1 MGLSARLTAGMVA
14 LASLTA
20 AAVGTLT
27 YRNTAAV
34 IIPRALDR
42 VDTHARLLAAGLEAS
57 VRNMRVDPLALPW
70 TVDGIVRSTLAGGTD
85 PAFAGM
91 TVRRWHDGLGVR
103 LTAELS
109 AKPAY
114 YQARFIGIADGG
126 REIVRVDRSG
136 PDGAIRVVP
145 DAELQQKG
153 DRDYFQRT
161 IRLHTG
167 EIDVSPVELNEERGA
182 IETPHVPVVR
192 ASTLVNTP
200 DGQPFGIIV
209 IDADLRHPFAQLR
222 AAARPGGAIYVVN
235 DRGDYLVYPDAA
247 REFGFALGR
256 PARVQ
261 DDFPALALA
270 LAGGET
276 EPRLVPD
283 RAGASFG
290 VALVPLRLAEG
301 PRLVVIET
309 VPEAEI
315 LAAATTVRNSTL
327 LAGLMAALGAAGL
340 AFLLARSLTQSLT
353 QMTAAVEG
361 FGGGGPLALPTE
373 ATGEIGVLA
382 RAFRRMAVEVRDK
395 TGALEQEIA
404 ERRQLFATSRD
415 LIVITDHRGNVVDV
429 SPSVETILGRCPVDM
444 IGHGG
449 AEFVHPDDLD
459 RTRAEMRA
467 VRRGVPR
474 HNFECRFVHR
484 DGRAVPLVWSGAW
497 SEPAQRHFF
506 IGRDMTE
513 RIALEQ
519 QLRQAQKLDAIGH
532 LTGGVAHDFNNI
544 LTVISG
550 TIEILADAV
559 MQSPELAGIA
569 RMIDDAAGRGADL
582 TRRLL
587 AFARKQPLQ
596 PRSTDVNALVADTAR
611 LLQPTLG
618 EEVEIQ
624 ITLEPDAWSAMIDPS
639 QLSTALINL
648 AVNARDAMPGGGKL
662 TLETANVILDESYAS
677 INAEVSPGPYVMI
690 AVSDTGTGI
699 PVAIRDHV
707 FEPFFT
713 TKETGRGTG
722 LGLSMVYGFVKQ
734 SGGHI
739 KVYSEE
745 GHGTTFKLYLPQ
757 TDDNAGAGIVY
768 PMMTATGGTETILAV
783 EDDALVRQYVVVRL
797 QSLGY
802 SVLAAASAREAL
814 DLVSA
819 GVEFDLLFT
828 DVIIGADM
836 NGRQLADAIAG
847 MRPNVKVLYTS
858 GYTENAII
866 HHGRLDP
873 GVALIDKP
881 YRMAELARKIREV
894 LGTPGDQATARAIL

>member
-14 LASLTA
+14 LVLLTA
-20 AAVGTLT
+20 AAVGALT
-27 YRNTAAV
+27 YRNTAAFV
-34 IIPRALDR
+34 IPRALDR
-42 VDTHARLLAAGLEAS
+42 VDTHARLLTAGLEAS

-70 TVDGIVRSTLAGGTD
+70 TVDGIVRSTQAGGPD

-91 TVRRWHDGLGVR
+91 TVRRWRDGLGVR
-103 LTAELS
+103 LAAELH

-136 PDGAIRVVP
+136 PGGAIRVVP
-145 DAELQQKG
+145 DAELQLKG

-161 IRLHTG
+161 IQLHTG

-182 IETPHVPVVR
+182 IETPHVPVIR
-192 ASTLVNTP
+192 ASTPVYTP
-200 DGQPFGIIV
+200 DGQPFGIVV
-209 IDADLRHPFAQLR
+209 IDADLRRPFAQLR
-222 AAARPGGAIYVVN
+222 NAARPGGAIYVVN
-235 DRGDYLVYPDAA
+235 DRGDYLVHPEVA

-256 PARVQ
+256 PSRVQ
-261 DDFPALALA
+261 DDFPGLAAA

-276 EPRLVPD
+276 EPRMLPD
-283 RAGASFG
+283 RTGTSFG
-290 VALVPLRLAEG
+290 VALASLRLAEG

-315 LAAATTVRNSTL
+315 VAAATMVRNSTL

-340 AFLLARSLTQSLT
+340 AFPLARSLTQSLT

-382 RAFRRMAVEVRDK
+382 RAFRRMAVEVRVK
-395 TGALEQEIA
+395 TGALEKEIA
-404 ERRQLFATSRD
+404 ERRQLFATSQD
-415 LIVITDHRGNVVDV
+415 LIVITDHQGDVVDV
-429 SPSVETILGRCPVDM
+429 SPSVEAILGRRPEDM

-449 AEFVHPDDLD
+449 AEFVHSDDLEN
-459 RTRAEMRA
+459 TRAEMRA
-467 VRRGVPR
+467 VRRGLLR
-474 HNFECRFVHR
+474 HNYECRFVHR
-484 DGRAVPLVWSGAW
+484 DGRAVPLVWSAAW

-513 RIALEQ
+513 RVTLEQ

-532 LTGGVAHDFNNI
+532 LTGGIAHDFNNI

-559 MQSPELAGIA
+559 VQSPRLAGIA

-596 PRSTDVNALVADTAR
+596 PRSTDVNVLVADTAR

-618 EEVEIQ
+618 EQVEIQ
-624 ITLEPDAWSAMIDPS
+624 ITLEPDAWLAMIDPS

-677 INAEVSPGPYVMI
+677 TNAEVRPGPYVMI
-690 AVSDTGTGI
+690 AVSDTGAGI
-699 PVAIRDHV
+699 AAAIRDHV

-713 TKETGRGTG
+713 TKEVGRGTG

-739 KVYSEE
+739 KLYSEE

-757 TDDNAGAGIVY
+757 TDDEASADILY
-768 PMMTATGGTETILAV
+768 PIATATGGTETILAV

-814 DLVSA
+814 GMVSA

-828 DVIIGADM
+828 DVIMCGDM
-836 NGRQLADAIAG
+836 NGRELADAIAG
-847 MRPNVKVLYTS
+847 QRPNLKVLYTS
-858 GYTENAII
+858 GYTENAIM

-873 GVALIDKP
+873 GVALIAKP
-881 YRMAELARKIREV
+881 YQVAELARKIREV
-894 LGTPGDQATARAIL
+894 LGTPGDQASSGTAF

>member
-1 MGLSARLTAGMVA
+1 
-14 LASLTA
+14 
-20 AAVGTLT
+20 
-27 YRNTAAV
+27 
-34 IIPRALDR
+34 
-42 VDTHARLLAAGLEAS
+42 
-57 VRNMRVDPLALPW
+57 
-70 TVDGIVRSTLAGGTD
+70 
-85 PAFAGM
+85 
-91 TVRRWHDGLGVR
+91 
-103 LTAELS
+103 
-109 AKPAY
+109 
-114 YQARFIGIADGG
+114 
-126 REIVRVDRSG
+126 
-136 PDGAIRVVP
+136 
-145 DAELQQKG
+145 
-153 DRDYFQRT
+153 
-161 IRLHTG
+161 
-167 EIDVSPVELNEERGA
+167 
-182 IETPHVPVVR
+182 
-192 ASTLVNTP
+192 
-200 DGQPFGIIV
+200 
-209 IDADLRHPFAQLR
+209 
-222 AAARPGGAIYVVN
+222 
-235 DRGDYLVYPDAA
+235 
-247 REFGFALGR
+247 
-256 PARVQ
+256 
-261 DDFPALALA
+261 
-270 LAGGET
+270 
-276 EPRLVPD
+276 
-283 RAGASFG
+283 
-290 VALVPLRLAEG
+290 
-301 PRLVVIET
+301 
-309 VPEAEI
+309 
-315 LAAATTVRNSTL
+315 
-327 LAGLMAALGAAGL
+327 
-340 AFLLARSLTQSLT
+340 
-353 QMTAAVEG
+353 MTAAVEG

-395 TGALEQEIA
+395 TGALEKEIA
-404 ERRQLFATSRD
+404 DRRQLFATSHD
-415 LIVITDHRGNVVDV
+415 LIIITDRQGCVVDV
-429 SPSVETILGRCPVDM
+429 SPSVETILGRRPENI

-459 RTRAEMRA
+459 NTRAEMRA
-467 VRRGVPR
+467 VRRGLLR
-474 HNFECRFVHR
+474 HNYECRFVHR
-484 DGRAVPLVWSGAW
+484 DDRAVPLVWSAAW
-497 SEPAQRHFF
+497 SEPAQRFFF

-513 RIALEQ
+513 HIALEQ

-532 LTGGVAHDFNNI
+532 LTGGIAHDFNNI

-559 MQSPELAGIA
+559 MPSPHLAGIA
-569 RMIDDAAGRGADL
+569 RMIDAAAGRGADL

-596 PRSTDVNALVADTAR
+596 PRSTDVNALVTDTAR

-677 INAEVSPGPYVMI
+677 TNAEVHPGPYVMI

-745 GHGTTFKLYLPQ
+745 GHGTTLKLYLPQ
-757 TDDNAGAGIVY
+757 TNDQAGAGIVY
-768 PMMTATGGTETILAV
+768 PIMIATGGTETILAV
-783 EDDALVRQYVVVRL
+783 EDDALVREYVVVRL

-828 DVIIGADM
+828 DVIMGGDM
-836 NGRQLADAIAG
+836 NGRELADAIASQ
-847 MRPNVKVLYTS
+847 RPNVKVLYTS
-858 GYTENAII
+858 GYTENAIM

-894 LGTPGDQATARAIL
+894 LGASGDQAASRAAL